1 MANYKL
7 PFYSDFFHVLE
18 NHEILEWRAND
29 FVQAIFNNKQK
40 IEDSDKHSIYR
51 GLNILVKCN
60 YLVRIKDKRNKNI
73 FRYSE
78 TDRLKSHK
86 TVEKL
91 SKIKEVL
98 MEQQNNLVNILEK
111 RKSERLVIEDILTK
125 NPDLK
130 DFFGKYDLLISRE
143 LNELEN
149 KTIFIKN
156 IFNDI
161 ENQF

>member
-7 PFYSDFFHVLE
+7 PFYSEFFHVLE

-29 FVQAIFNNKQK
+29 FVQAIFDNKQK
-40 IEDSDKHSIYR
+40 IENSDKQGIYR
-51 GLNILVKCN
+51 GLNILVKCD
-60 YLVRIKDKRNKNI
+60 YLVRIKDKENKNI

-86 TVEKL
+86 TIERL

-98 MEQQNNLVNILEK
+98 IEQQNNLVNTLEK
-111 RKSERLVIEDILTK
+111 RKSERVVIEDILNR
-125 NPDLK
+125 NPNLK
-130 DFFGKYDLLISRE
+130 DFFGKYDLLISKE

-149 KTIFIKN
+149 KTSFIKN

-161 ENQF
+161 ENHF